1 MPIGVKDGDLTTIHE
16 TPLFNGI
23 DETTF
28 DVILDDAVV
37 HELTRGE
44 TVFLQ
49 GDKAD
54 AFYVVLDGW
63 IKLFRLTPA
72 GEEAIVN
79 VFTRGQSFAEA
90 AAFTGGRFPVSSE
103 AVTDC
108 RLLYI
113 PVTRLFEKIKDAPEV
128 GLALLASTSRHLHVL
143 VQQIEQ
149 LKAHTGAQRVAEF
162 LVELCPPA
170 DGKCTIVL
178 PYDKA
183 LIAGRLGMKPE
194 SLSRAFQRLRDYGV
208 KVASNKAE
216 ITDVTQLRR
225 LVDEERAI
233 VLQRHHQ
240 RPL

>member
-1 MPIGVKDGDLTTIHE
+1 MAIGVKEGDLDTIRE
-16 TPLFNGI
+16 TPLFSGI
-23 DETTF
+23 DKTRF
-28 DVILDDAVV
+28 QMIVDDAVV
-37 HELTRGE
+37 KECDRGE

-49 GDKAD
+49 GDAAD
-54 AFYVVLDGW
+54 AFFVVLDGW
-63 IKLFRLTPA
+63 VKLFRLTPA

-90 AAFTGGRFPVSSE
+90 AAFTGGRFPVSGE

-113 PVTRLFEKIKDAPEV
+113 PVSHLFEKIRHEPEI

-170 DGKCTIVL
+170 NGKCTIVL

-208 KVASNKAE
+208 TISSNKAD
-216 ITDVTQLRR
+216 IADIMQLRR
-225 LVDEERAI
+225 LVDEERAT
-233 VLQRHHQ
+233 VLQRHQQ
-240 RPL
+240 RPI

>member
-1 MPIGVKDGDLTTIHE
+1 MPIGIRDGDLTIIRE
-16 TPLFNGI
+16 TALFNGI

-37 HELTRGE
+37 HELSRGE

-49 GDKAD
+49 GDRAD

-63 IKLFRLTPA
+63 VKLFRLTPA

-113 PVTRLFEKIKDAPEV
+113 PVSRLFEKIREEPEV

-162 LVELCPPA
+162 LVELCPPVN
-170 DGKCTIVL
+170 GKCTIVL

-216 ITDVTQLRR
+216 ISDVAQLRR

-240 RPL
+240 RSV